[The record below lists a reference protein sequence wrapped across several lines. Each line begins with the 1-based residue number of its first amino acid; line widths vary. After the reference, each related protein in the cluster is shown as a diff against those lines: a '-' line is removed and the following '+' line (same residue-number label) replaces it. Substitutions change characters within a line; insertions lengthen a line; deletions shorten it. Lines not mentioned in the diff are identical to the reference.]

1 MLIKGHNFILVVI
14 DHCTRWAECLPLKT
28 LTAKEICNA
37 LNKIWQTT
45 GIPRVVICDNGLN
58 LVSSL
63 NKVFFSKFGVEV
75 RNSTPLHPLG
85 NSLAERLV
93 QNVKKMLH
101 HVINTPDAKSW
112 DLKLP
117 NLLWALRSMV
127 NETTGMTPYQMVYG
141 KPGRG
146 LEGYLN

>member
-1 MLIKGHNFILVVI
+1 MTSFDTVSLDCAGPIVPCSSRGHNFILAVI

-45 GIPRVVICDNGLN
+45 GIPRVVICDNGSN

-93 QNVKKMLH
+93 QNVKKDVTSCH
-101 HVINTPDAKSW
+101 KYTRCK
-112 DLKLP
+112 KLGFKT
-117 NLLWALRSMV
+117 S
-127 NETTGMTPYQMVYG
+127 
-141 KPGRG
+141 
-146 LEGYLN
+146 